1 VTAPF
6 RDPRPPGD
14 ELDVWPPPA
23 ELSPETVATYVTQ
36 ARRMR
41 IDTIREIFA
50 AAFISCRK
58 ILRN

>member
-6 RDPRPPGD
+6 RDPRPPRD
-14 ELDVWPPPA
+14 ERDVWPPLA
-23 ELSPETVATYVTQ
+23 ELSPEKVAAYKAQ

-41 IDTIREIFA
+41 IDAIREIFA
-50 AAFISCRK
+50 AAFIACRK